1 MAQTQV
7 DVGEQTGPTKRASGS
22 WIFKLSLAYLGVNIT
37 WAGPG
42 QVLMA
47 PQIQWLTENTPLAF
61 FTESKETN
69 LAIISFVAGVFALI
83 STPLWG
89 ALSDRTSSRW
99 GKRTPWI
106 TVGTILV
113 SITLV
118 TTGFAWSL
126 PALLISWVAMQT
138 AINAIISPLS
148 AAMPDHVPV
157 NQRGLVSG
165 WWGFTYTLA
174 VVLGTAIGT
183 ITTAVWPTMTG
194 ITMGYIFCAVACVLS
209 VIPFITDRWERGAK
223 PEEHAPFDWK
233 ALAACYYIDVRKNR
247 DFGWAWLSRFLVT
260 LCSAIALF
268 YLYFYLQ
275 DHIGLV
281 PDGGTGT
288 GLRVA
293 DGVLILTAV
302 YALSVFLTV
311 VTAGGWSDR
320 VGRRRIFVAVA
331 AVLYVC
337 ACVLMAFASSF
348 PITIVAALILGL
360 GTGVFTS
367 VDFALVTEV
376 LPSSADSGKD
386 LGIIHLAIGLPNVL
400 APVVAAFAVQTLG
413 GYTALYMVAA
423 GLAVV
428 GAILVYRIKSVR

>member
-1 MAQTQV
+1 M
-7 DVGEQTGPTKRASGS
+7 
-22 WIFKLSLAYLGVNIT
+22 
-37 WAGPG
+37 
-42 QVLMA
+42 
-47 PQIQWLTENTPLAF
+47 
-61 FTESKETN
+61 
-69 LAIISFVAGVFALI
+69 
-83 STPLWG
+83 
-89 ALSDRTSSRW
+89 
-99 GKRTPWI
+99 
-106 TVGTILV
+106 
-113 SITLV
+113 
-118 TTGFAWSL
+118 
-126 PALLISWVAMQT
+126 
-138 AINAIISPLS
+138 
-148 AAMPDHVPV
+148 
-157 NQRGLVSG
+157 
-165 WWGFTYTLA
+165 
-174 VVLGTAIGT
+174 
-183 ITTAVWPTMTG
+183 
-194 ITMGYIFCAVACVLS
+194 
-209 VIPFITDRWERGAK
+209 
-223 PEEHAPFDWK
+223 
-233 ALAACYYIDVRKNR
+233 
-247 DFGWAWLSRFLVT
+247 SRFLVT

-320 VGRRRIFVAVA
+320 VGKRRIFVAVA